1 MTVILLP
8 VLAARIAARHRGKM
22 ARFREFQR
30 RYSGFCSAGLSSVSK
45 SQQLGRSAM
54 KIITYALSSVAL
66 AATLS
71 VAQAADVPDA
81 LSVEWQGKH
90 PCEKLFEDAQVLVA
104 RCTFPPGAMHVCHSH
119 PSYLS
124 YVVSGG
130 QAQVQDEKGVRKVNV
145 VAGALADVPPT
156 PWHELTN
163 VGDTTLQFV
172 VVEKKYQAG
181 PKVDQSSCPKR

>member
-1 MTVILLP
+1 
-8 VLAARIAARHRGKM
+8 
-22 ARFREFQR
+22 
-30 RYSGFCSAGLSSVSK
+30 
-45 SQQLGRSAM
+45 M
-54 KIITYALSSVAL
+54 KIVTYALSSVAL

-81 LSVEWQGKH
+81 LSVEWRGNH
-90 PCEKLFEDAQVLVA
+90 PCEKLFEDAQVRVA

-156 PWHELTN
+156 PWHELIN

-181 PKVDQSSCPKR
+181 PTVDQSSCPKR

>member
-1 MTVILLP
+1 
-8 VLAARIAARHRGKM
+8 
-22 ARFREFQR
+22 
-30 RYSGFCSAGLSSVSK
+30 
-45 SQQLGRSAM
+45 M

-71 VAQAADVPDA
+71 VAQAGNVPDA
-81 LSVEWQGKH
+81 LSVEWQGNH
-90 PCEKLFEDAQVLVA
+90 PCEKLFEDAQVRVA

-124 YVVSGG
+124 YVVSDG
-130 QAQVQDEKGVRKVNV
+130 QAQIRDEKGVRKVNA

-163 VGDTTLQFV
+163 ESIIIMPETVQGVSLSYFV
-172 VVEKKYQAG
+172 KSAG
-181 PKVDQSSCPKR
+181 RDSQWNGILSLR